1 MKRVTPVKIF
11 TLYWA
16 FCLLLYAFGPFK
28 WVTYKPVLFW
38 SLNILYYVFFCLGWV
53 SAGKFSFGGYRTWT
67 DRNDRRLVKQLGFLV
82 YVNLFYEIINIFRTF
97 LFASFDV
104 GGLVNRISSGIS
116 NMGDSYNS
124 FQDNV
129 NATSAGVVGGSLI
142 TLFNYVWD
150 IWAFSTLIF
159 SVMYFKKL
167 KKHQKIIAG
176 ITIVLEIIAYL
187 ARGTNIGIFRI
198 IMIILVIYYLK
209 YMGGT
214 GKKKKNTKDNK
225 KNRIRII
232 VLGSLGVVIMVIIFF
247 IIMKSRGGIA
257 FWKQNFYNIGGIHI
271 NRDSV
276 FFKIIPSGFHQ
287 LLVSLSGYL
296 SQGFYGMSLS
306 LRLPWVPHWG
316 IGGSMALQN
325 LLGNFIPTIS
335 ERTYQ
340 VRIERFGWDSYTQ
353 WHTMYT
359 WIANDLSFFGVM
371 LYMGLFGY
379 VFRRALRDSIELNN
393 PYAKLMVYFM
403 FLKAVFLPCNHQ
415 LAQTTYVMF
424 SFIYVFIMWQISKR
438 TSIRLTI

>member
-1 MKRVTPVKIF
+1 MNKVTPVKIF
-11 TLYWA
+11 SLYWI
-16 FCLLLYAFGPFK
+16 FCLLLYAFGPFR
-28 WVTYKPVLFW
+28 WVTFKPVLFW
-38 SLNILYYVFFCLGWV
+38 TLNILYLLFFYLGWG
-53 SAGKFSFGGYRTWT
+53 SSRIFNLGGARRWT
-67 DRNDRRLVKQLGFLV
+67 ETNDRRLVKKLGYLI
-82 YVNLFYEIINIFRTF
+82 YINLFYEIINTFRMFQFT
-97 LFASFDV
+97 SFDV
-104 GGLVNRISSGIS
+104 GGLVNRLSYGIS

-129 NATSAGVVGGSLI
+129 NATSAGVVGGSLV

-167 KKHQKIIAG
+167 KLHQKIIAG
-176 ITIVLEIIAYL
+176 ITIALEVIAYL

-198 IMIILVIYYLK
+198 ILIIPVIYYLK

-214 GKKKKNTKDNK
+214 RNKKKNTKDNK
-225 KNRIRII
+225 KNRIRLI
-232 VLGSLGVVIMVIIFF
+232 VLGGLGVVIMVTIFF

-257 FWKQNFYNIGGIHI
+257 FWKHSFYNIGGIHI
-271 NRDSV
+271 DQDSV
-276 FFKIIPSGFHQ
+276 FFKILPSGFHQ

-306 LRLPWVPHWG
+306 MRVPWEPHWG

-325 LLGNFIPTIS
+325 LLKNFIPTIS

-340 VRIERFGWDSYTQ
+340 VRIEQFGWDSYTQ

-359 WIANDLSFFGVM
+359 WIANDLSFFGVI

-379 VFRRALRDSIELNN
+379 VFRRALRDSLELNN

-415 LAQTTYVMF
+415 LTQTTYVMF
-424 SFIYVFIMWQISKR
+424 SFVYVFIMWQISKR
-438 TSIRLTI
+438 KSIRFTI